1 MPPSAPTVLQV
12 IPELDAG
19 GAELTTLEV
28 AEAVIAA
35 GGAAIIVTRG
45 GRLVPKARNLG
56 ADVIERD
63 VATKSPWALGSNATW
78 MSRLIRDRGVALI
91 HARSRAPAWSAERAA
106 RVTGISFVTTYHGA
120 YAEKG
125 RLKRAY
131 NRVMARGDL
140 VIANSAYIAD
150 LIRERYGTAPDRI
163 RIINRGVDLAAFD
176 ARHFDDRADRVTDAP
191 SDGID
196 SANRRTQIRAMLGL
210 AHDDTRPLILHPA
223 RLTRWKGQPTVIAAA
238 RLLKERGQRNAVF
251 VLAGDDQGRTA
262 YSDELRSTIA
272 AAGLER
278 SVLMP
283 GHISDM
289 PALISLARAVLIAS
303 TDPEAFGRTSAEAQA
318 MGVPVI
324 ATNIGA
330 PRETVLA
337 APAVPEDTT
346 TGWHVPPADPT
357 ALADALDELLGLSDD
372 AYSALSSRAAA
383 HARSTYS
390 TTQLQR
396 QTLAVYDTLLGT
408 SLEVLFESQ
417 LR

>member
-1 MPPSAPTVLQV
+1 MPPSVPIVLQV

-45 GRLVPKARNLG
+45 GRLVPKASDLG
-56 ADVIERD
+56 AEVIERD
-63 VATKSPWALGSNATW
+63 VATKSPWALAANATW
-78 MSRLIRDRGVALI
+78 MSRLIRDRGVALV

-106 RVTGISFVTTYHGA
+106 RATSVSFVTTYHGA

-140 VIANSAYIAD
+140 VIANSTYIAD
-150 LIRERYGTAPDRI
+150 LIRKRYGTAPDRI
-163 RIINRGVDLAAFD
+163 RIINRGVDLGAFD
-176 ARHFDDRADRVTDAP
+176 ARHFDHRTDRVADAP
-191 SDGID
+191 AGGID
-196 SANRRTQIRAMLGL
+196 GANRRTQVRAMLGL
-210 AHDDTRPLILHPA
+210 ADDDPRQMILHPA

-238 RLLKERGQRNAVF
+238 RLLKERGQQDVVF
-251 VLAGDDQGRTA
+251 VLAGDDQGRRA
-262 YSDELRSTIA
+262 YSDELRSAIA
-272 AAGLER
+272 AAGLEK

-330 PRETVLA
+330 PRDTVLA
-337 APAVPEDTT
+337 PPAVPSDAS
-346 TGWHVPPADPT
+346 TGWHVPPADPS
-357 ALADALDELLGLSDD
+357 ALAAALSELLALSDD
-372 AYSALSSRAAA
+372 AYGALSARAAS

-408 SLEVLFESQ
+408 SLEATFEAQ
-417 LR
+417 RM